1 MSTNLKLEQEKDP
14 EKERLGG
21 RPKKLNEKKGDRD
34 LEWEIK
40 NKGEIFCWKNNM
52 KILWRPWQN
61 EQCRAKCFLLIR
73 LIIVFHR
80 CPALPSP
87 LRITR
92 FYILFEQATNIIESF
107 AFSPGQIYILIN
119 LNALSLIQML

>member
-40 NKGEIFCWKNNM
+40 KQRRN
-52 KILWRPWQN
+52 
-61 EQCRAKCFLLIR
+61 FLLEEQHENFVAA
-73 LIIVFHR
+73 LTKWAMLCKVF
-80 CPALPSP
+80 
-87 LRITR
+87 
-92 FYILFEQATNIIESF
+92 F
-107 AFSPGQIYILIN
+107 AN
-119 LNALSLIQML
+119 

>member
-40 NKGEIFCWKNNM
+40 NKVEIFCSKNNM
-52 KILWRPWQN
+52 KIL
-61 EQCRAKCFLLIR
+61 
-73 LIIVFHR
+73 
-80 CPALPSP
+80 
-87 LRITR
+87 
-92 FYILFEQATNIIESF
+92 
-107 AFSPGQIYILIN
+107 
-119 LNALSLIQML
+119 